1 MLLWIIL
8 GLGWLAILVAAI
20 VLFRIAGYADRKM
33 RRFIQRPRE
42 SFIHRPRPSEEK
54 AA

>member
-8 GLGWLAILVAAI
+8 ALAWIVILFAA
-20 VLFRIAGYADRKM
+20 VSLFRIAGYADKKM
-33 RRFIQRPRE
+33 RRLA
-42 SFIHRPRPSEEK
+42 HRPRRREDQ

>member
-8 GLGWLAILVAAI
+8 FLGWVVILLAAVS
-20 VLFRIAGYADRKM
+20 LFRIAGYADRKM
-33 RRFIQRPRE
+33 RRLA
-42 SFIHRPRPSEEK
+42 HRPRGREDQ

>member
-8 GLGWLAILVAAI
+8 ALGWIVILFAA
-20 VLFRIAGYADRKM
+20 VSLFRIAGYADKKM
-33 RRFIQRPRE
+33 RRL
-42 SFIHRPRPSEEK
+42 IHRPRHSEDQ

>member
-8 GLGWLAILVAAI
+8 FLGWVVILLAAVS
-20 VLFRIAGYADRKM
+20 LFRIAGYADRKM
-33 RRFIQRPRE
+33 RRLA
-42 SFIHRPRPSEEK
+42 HRPRRGEDQ